1 MCKSS
6 ESSLGLRR
14 SLLMR
19 LKSCGHRIVTECP
32 KTTSQQNY
40 IRALYDEGILAISK
54 GIGSMEPNERLANEK
69 QANRDIFSFSPRPQP
84 SRNDNG
90 EDIALQSKAS
100 SSSFKPVDE
109 SGASQLSLRNQGR
122 KGKKNDPVIRFLY
135 MCCPSS
141 RGRGL
146 REVTVR
152 SDDNVPRD
160 GMLIKDLKR
169 WYYSQ
174 RTFLQRLKTLR
185 DISTIRLQRVS
196 ARVF

>member
-6 ESSLGLRR
+6 RSSLRLRW
-14 SLLMR
+14 SLLMK
-19 LKSCGHRIVTECP
+19 LKSCGHRTVTECP

-40 IRALYDEGILAISK
+40 IRVLYGEGILAISK
-54 GIGSMEPNERLANEK
+54 SIGSMEPNRRLANEN
-69 QANRDIFSFSPRPQP
+69 QANGDISSFSSRPQP
-84 SRNDNG
+84 SQNDNG
-90 EDIALQSKAS
+90 RDIALQSKAS

>member
-1 MCKSS
+1 MKS
-6 ESSLGLRR
+6 
-14 SLLMR
+14 
-19 LKSCGHRIVTECP
+19 KSCGHLIVTECP

-54 GIGSMEPNERLANEK
+54 GIGSKVPNERLSNEN
-69 QANRDIFSFSPRPQP
+69 QADGDIFSCSPRPQ
-84 SRNDNG
+84 SSQNENG

-100 SSSFKPVDE
+100 SSGFKSGDE
-109 SGASQLSLRNQGR
+109 SRVSQLSLRNQGR

-141 RGRGL
+141 RGRGI

-152 SDDNVPRD
+152 SDDNLPRD
-160 GMLIKDLKR
+160 GMLIQDLKR

-196 ARVF
+196 ASVF